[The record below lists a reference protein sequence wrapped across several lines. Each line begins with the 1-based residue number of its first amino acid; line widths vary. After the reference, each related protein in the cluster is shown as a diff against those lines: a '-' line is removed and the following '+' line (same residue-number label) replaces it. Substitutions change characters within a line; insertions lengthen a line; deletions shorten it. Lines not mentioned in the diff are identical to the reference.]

1 MASANKTDSTVDTN
15 AQALENKD
23 QSRPRTGVSKKVAV
37 IKNIIVLLAVAVSLV
52 ALYVLSGHNYLL
64 FHGLVEIFGIVIAFA
79 IFVIA
84 WNSRYIIDNHYL
96 QFVGISFLFVAGFS
110 LLHTLAYKGMGVFP
124 EVGANLAT
132 QLWIVTRYLLS
143 FSLFMPLLF
152 ISRRFKA
159 GIIFAVYFLIA
170 IFLAVSIFY
179 WNNFP
184 VAYIDD
190 AGLTLFKVASEYII
204 TAVFLMTAG
213 LLVLKRQEFSSSVFR
228 LLVGAL
234 ATAAA
239 AELAFTL
246 YVDVYGIANMVGH
259 LLNVVSFYL
268 IYRALIETGFA
279 KPYELLFFYLKQSE
293 VTLTNR
299 ADELMRVNQKLE
311 HEIVERK
318 QVEEMLQQAQA
329 KLQDYA
335 QNLEQ
340 LVEERTK
347 QLKDKERM
355 AAIGEIAG
363 MVGHDL
369 RNPLQAVSCEIYLTK
384 NQLSMLPSSGQKTKL
399 QASIEAIEEQT
410 GYMGKI
416 VSDLQ
421 TFVKPVQAQ
430 KQAVNLKQLFVGV
443 LDQVVIPE
451 NIQSNLQIKGALTIT
466 ADPYLL
472 KRVLI
477 NLVTNA
483 VQAMPEGGEL
493 TIKAQDNA
501 AGQTLIVVKDT
512 GVGIPKEVKS
522 KIFTPLFTTKAK
534 GQGFGLAACK
544 RIVESQ
550 GGTITFESEADKGTK
565 FIITLPSNT
574 NIEPN

>member
-37 IKNIIVLLAVAVSLV
+37 IKNIIVLLAAAVSLV

-384 NQLSMLPSSGQKTKL
+384 NQLSMLPSSGQKNKL

-544 RIVESQ
+544 RSVESQ

>member
-37 IKNIIVLLAVAVSLV
+37 IKNIIVLLAAAVSLV

-234 ATAAA
+234 ASAAA

-544 RIVESQ
+544 RSVESQ

>member
-550 GGTITFESEADKGTK
+550 GGTITFESEAGKGTK

-574 NIEPN
+574 KIEPN

>member
-37 IKNIIVLLAVAVSLV
+37 IKNIIVLLAAAVSLV

-544 RIVESQ
+544 RSVESQ

>member
-37 IKNIIVLLAVAVSLV
+37 IKNIIVLLAAAVSLV

-96 QFVGISFLFVAGFS
+96 LFVGISFLFVAGFS

-544 RIVESQ
+544 RSVESQ